1 MCAGAHGQSTI
12 KNPLPEPPS
21 RKAYF
26 LPAAYFC
33 PASRLFC
40 LPSVPPLVTPFF
52 NEVDFLLFP
61 ILSLNHFLQSPLLT
75 HLFPGA
81 PASAPVFPLYAPEGH
96 MVSCSSSFITH
107 HSSSFITLLCSSLFF
122 VLHSASFITLLR
134 SPLLFVHHSS
144 SLRSSLLFVHHSAS
158 FIISFGS
165 FSSGN
170 FNKPLVQISA
180 RFSFDVTYRQIGF
193 VPGLDCGCA
202 RFWIC

>member
-96 MVSCSSSFITH
+96 IVSCSSSFITH
-107 HSSSFITLLCSSLFF
+107 HSSSFIIPLRSS
-122 VLHSASFITLLR
+122 SFIT
-134 SPLLFVHHSS
+134 P
-144 SLRSSLLFVHHSAS
+144 LRSSLLFVLHSAS

-193 VPGLDCGCA
+193 VLGLDFGCA
-202 RFWIC
+202 RFCIC

>member
-96 MVSCSSSFITH
+96 IVSCSSSFITH
-107 HSSSFITLLCSSLFF
+107 HSSSFIIPLRSS
-122 VLHSASFITLLR
+122 SFIT
-134 SPLLFVHHSS
+134 P
-144 SLRSSLLFVHHSAS
+144 LRSSLLFVHHSSS
-158 FIISFGS
+158 FITPLRSSLLFVHHSSSFITPLR
-165 FSSGN
+165 SSLC
-170 FNKPLVQISA
+170 FVHHLLWELL
-180 RFSFDVTYRQIGF
+180 IGQ
-193 VPGLDCGCA
+193 L
-202 RFWIC
+202 

>member
-96 MVSCSSSFITH
+96 IVSCSSSFITH
-107 HSSSFITLLCSSLFF
+107 HSSSFIIPLRSS
-122 VLHSASFITLLR
+122 SFITPLR
-134 SPLLFVHHSS
+134 SSLLFVHHSS
-144 SLRSSLLFVHHSAS
+144 SFITPLRSSLLFVLHSAS

-193 VPGLDCGCA
+193 VLGLDFGCA
-202 RFWIC
+202 RFCICW